1 MSALTQTQTIATDV
15 VLAAEGGGSILGSV
29 GVSGLAFAMGFLL
42 FSGLRGS
49 DRIKLDRDKAG
60 VLGIVFSTLAASAS
74 GMWGSVASGAAEVP
88 RGLMEGL
95 SFGSFGLGAVAL
107 GTSLMI
113 FIPKWKNLW
122 APAVLGLGAGW
133 TFAGAGGI
141 WALATTL
148 ITTMATKLGG
158 M

>member
-1 MSALTQTQTIATDV
+1 MTPNQILATDT
-15 VLAAEGGGSILGSV
+15 VLAATGGGSLLGSV

-49 DRIKLDRDKAG
+49 DRMKLDRDKAG
-60 VLGIVFSTLAASAS
+60 ILGIVFSTLSASAS

-95 SFGSFGLGAVAL
+95 SFGNFGLGAVAL
-107 GTSLMI
+107 GSSLMI

-122 APAVLGLGAGW
+122 MPAFLGVGAGW

-148 ITTMATKLGG
+148 VTTMATKLGG

>member
-1 MSALTQTQTIATDV
+1 MTPNQIHATDT
-15 VLAAEGGGSILGSV
+15 VLAATGGGSFLGSV

-49 DRIKLDRDKAG
+49 DRVKLDRDKAG
-60 VLGIVFSTLAASAS
+60 VLGILFSTLAASAS
-74 GMWGSVASGAAEVP
+74 GMWGNFASGAADIP

-95 SFGSFGLGAVAL
+95 SFGNIGLGAVAL
-107 GTSLMI
+107 GSCLMI

-122 APAVLGLGAGW
+122 APSILGVGAGW

-141 WALATTL
+141 WSLATTL
-148 ITTMATKLGG
+148 ITTMAMKLGG